1 VVLKIYSTVA
11 TKVADWRPFLYSFG
25 QMSRAAFRA
34 SQVVFRQLIAAA
46 TDHHGSPSALVR
58 TFPVVG
64 LFFWIRDP
72 DTLRKMALK
81 EFGLSDESASVSE
94 KSGATGATGYATPRS

>member
-1 VVLKIYSTVA
+1 
-11 TKVADWRPFLYSFG
+11 
-25 QMSRAAFRA
+25 
-34 SQVVFRQLIAAA
+34 
-46 TDHHGSPSALVR
+46 LVR

-81 EFGLSDESASVSE
+81 ELGLSDESASVSD
-94 KSGATGATGYATPRS
+94 ACAQ